1 MQAIMYM
8 FGVNIAKYCIKNK
21 CFANFS
27 LVNYVALQYY
37 NLEVFYKKKKK
48 MKRKSDFWGF
58 VDGGLGPK
66 YVTQTTCITGPNTSL
81 FRAWLT
87 MVWHCHSVRYIH
99 QFIPILTI
107 IWLFNIPLLNVL

>member
-48 MKRKSDFWGF
+48 WRENLTSEDLWMGAW
-58 VDGGLGPK
+58 
-66 YVTQTTCITGPNTSL
+66 GPN
-81 FRAWLT
+81 
-87 MVWHCHSVRYIH
+87 M
-99 QFIPILTI
+99 
-107 IWLFNIPLLNVL
+107 